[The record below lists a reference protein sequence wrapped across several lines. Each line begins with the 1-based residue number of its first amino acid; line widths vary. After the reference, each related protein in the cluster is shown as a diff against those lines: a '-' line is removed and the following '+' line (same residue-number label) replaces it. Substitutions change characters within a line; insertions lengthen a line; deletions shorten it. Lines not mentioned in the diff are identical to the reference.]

1 VKVQRLRVTFTR
13 GDEMKYVTHLD
24 MMRFWERAL
33 VRAGIPV
40 AYSEGFSPHAQIALA
55 APLPVGTTSDGELL
69 DVFTERAITPRE
81 FIERVSPQVPPAI
94 GIIGAQEVGL
104 TLPAMQADVRSAVW
118 EVDVPDAPDRAD
130 AAVKAF
136 LAKDAMPWE
145 HKREDEVRQY
155 DIRAQVRDAQL
166 SGDVAEGGTRVR
178 MVLQNDNSGSGRP
191 EQVAAAMGLG
201 PPLRIHR
208 LKLLLDERSPVMEAY
223 RKRGRFDG

>member
-55 APLPVGTTSDGELL
+55 APLPVGTTSDGELI

-81 FIERVSPQVPPAI
+81 FTERVSTQVPPAI
-94 GIIGAQEVGL
+94 RIIGAQEVGL
-104 TLPAMQADVRSAVW
+104 TLPALQADVRSAVW
-118 EVDVPDAPDRAD
+118 EVDVPGAHDRAE

-155 DIRAQVRDAQL
+155 DIRAQVRDAQVIGE
-166 SGDVAEGGTRVR
+166 GDGGTRVR

-201 PPLRIHR
+201 APSRIHR

-223 RKRGRFDG
+223 RKRGRFNG